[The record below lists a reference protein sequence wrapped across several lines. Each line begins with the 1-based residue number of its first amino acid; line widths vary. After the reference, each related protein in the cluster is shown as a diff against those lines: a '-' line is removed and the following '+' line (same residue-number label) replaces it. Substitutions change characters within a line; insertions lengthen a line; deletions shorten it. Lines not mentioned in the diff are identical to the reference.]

1 MLKQAARSGK
11 NFRSN
16 YGKTSKTEDS
26 CQKIM
31 AKDARLVI
39 YIATLTNPDKTYGW
53 SPEKSPSIAIFSIF
67 LCKKKRFYR
76 IVLRD
81 TLGQPVRFCPK
92 NRKFQTS
99 SPKNLSKTEK
109 VLEENLFLQI
119 VFPVVL
125 KTGLEILTKAL
136 AEKPEHSIEKKS
148 DCSFGLLDCSLDQFF
163 WFFDEKDVSITSQK
177 TVKKYQSFWNKTTSP
192 QNVPW
197 TA

>member
-1 MLKQAARSGK
+1 MLKQIAGIGK

-53 SPEKSPSIAIFSIF
+53 NSEKSPSIAIFSIF
-67 LCKKKRFYR
+67 LSKKKRFYR

-92 NRKFQTS
+92 ITKFHTS
-99 SPKNLSKTEK
+99 SPKNLSETEK
-109 VLEENLFLQI
+109 FLEENLFLQI
-119 VFPVVL
+119 VFLVVL
-125 KTGLEILTKAL
+125 NTGSEILTEAL
-136 AEKPEHSIEKKS
+136 AEKSEHSIKKTS
-148 DCSFGLLDCSLDQFF
+148 DCSFGLLDCSLDQFVWIF
-163 WFFDEKDVSITSQK
+163 HEKDVSITSQK
-177 TVKKYQSFWNKTTSP
+177 VLNKYQNF
-192 QNVPW
+192 
-197 TA
+197 

>member
-136 AEKPEHSIEKKS
+136 AEKPEHSIEKKIRLLFWTS
-148 DCSFGLLDCSLDQFF
+148 RLQFGPILLIFRWKRCFHNF
-163 WFFDEKDVSITSQK
+163 PKNCEKIPELLK
-177 TVKKYQSFWNKTTSP
+177 
-192 QNVPW
+192 
-197 TA
+197 